1 MKKRMSL
8 ILLDESGIKFINGER
23 DDVLIPVEKLKD
35 FCSGKYS
42 TKGGVFQLD
51 EFTLPMTQNEIK
63 ALKICREI
71 VKSAYFDPRTGDLY
85 KDHMAHTKTY
95 THKFD
100 S

>member
-1 MKKRMSL
+1 MSL

-42 TKGGVFQLD
+42 TKGSVFQLD

-71 VKSAYFDPRTGDLY
+71 VKSAYFDPRTGGLY
-85 KDHMAHTKTY
+85 KDHTAHTKTH